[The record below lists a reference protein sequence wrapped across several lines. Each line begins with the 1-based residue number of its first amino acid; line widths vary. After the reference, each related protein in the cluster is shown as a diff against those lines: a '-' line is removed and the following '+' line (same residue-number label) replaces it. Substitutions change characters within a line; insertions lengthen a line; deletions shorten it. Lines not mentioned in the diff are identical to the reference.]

1 VRLRYSDNMMMLQVS
16 SVSTSFTWSQSAT
29 AEAFKFEPSSS
40 DSNVGVRGNLGYSER
55 PTVTYTPL
63 GGKDFVENLLT
74 PVELNSLLLL
84 SRSGWSIDRL
94 LRVMVDRV
102 NGLPNAQEASG
113 PTPLRAPKYKDF
125 IRVAELLRTLQE
137 RDAMTGG
144 YRHMDDKQVPA
155 VHIEH
160 SAMGSDEVHELYT
173 LLGLRPGQEVISLD
187 GLGRRQR
194 PDAIGFEMRP
204 LIGIMFFLAHA
215 VEVPQR
221 DQAAGRVTVTRD
233 GDGQPFDWSRV
244 TGDLLVI
251 KSQAER
257 PANAAVAVPYRGSW
271 FYIDD
276 SDMNSKNTFMLLG
289 ALTAL
294 QSGSIERS
302 GPLLTLPVTGQ

>member
-1 VRLRYSDNMMMLQVS
+1 
-16 SVSTSFTWSQSAT
+16 
-29 AEAFKFEPSSS
+29 
-40 DSNVGVRGNLGYSER
+40 
-55 PTVTYTPL
+55 
-63 GGKDFVENLLT
+63 
-74 PVELNSLLLL
+74 
-84 SRSGWSIDRL
+84 
-94 LRVMVDRV
+94 
-102 NGLPNAQEASG
+102 
-113 PTPLRAPKYKDF
+113 
-125 IRVAELLRTLQE
+125 
-137 RDAMTGG
+137 MTGG
-144 YRHMDDKQVPA
+144 YRHMYYKQVPA

-187 GLGRRQR
+187 GRGRRQR

-215 VEVPQR
+215 VEVPQP

>member
-1 VRLRYSDNMMMLQVS
+1 MRKQPAYSADSCGHRQAGTWRIGALFAAVFGLAILLTGCAQHGPDLVKAGRNDYNRVLVQTDDEEQLLNLVRLRYSDSLMMLQVS

-29 AEAFKFEPSSS
+29 AEAFKFEPSS
-40 DSNVGVRGNLGYSER
+40 DRSNVGVRGNLGYSER

-94 LRVMVDRV
+94 LRVIVDRV

-125 IRVAELLRTLQE
+125 IRVAKLLRTLQE

-144 YRHMDDKQVPA
+144 YRHMDDKQVP
-155 VHIEH
+155 
-160 SAMGSDEVHELYT
+160 
-173 LLGLRPGQEVISLD
+173 
-187 GLGRRQR
+187 
-194 PDAIGFEMRP
+194 
-204 LIGIMFFLAHA
+204 
-215 VEVPQR
+215 
-221 DQAAGRVTVTRD
+221 AGRVTVTRD